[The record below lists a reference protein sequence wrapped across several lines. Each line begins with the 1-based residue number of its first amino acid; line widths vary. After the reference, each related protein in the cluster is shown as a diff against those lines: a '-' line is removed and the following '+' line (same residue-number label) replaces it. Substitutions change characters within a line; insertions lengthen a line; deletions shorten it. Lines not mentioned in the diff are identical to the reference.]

1 MITFKQHIY
10 RKINKTM
17 DVRNEK
23 GDITTDPIDSILR
36 EYYEKLYAKTS
47 DSLYDL
53 DKFLERHFHLIEI

>member
-1 MITFKQHIY
+1 M
-10 RKINKTM
+10 N
-17 DVRNEK
+17 VRNEK